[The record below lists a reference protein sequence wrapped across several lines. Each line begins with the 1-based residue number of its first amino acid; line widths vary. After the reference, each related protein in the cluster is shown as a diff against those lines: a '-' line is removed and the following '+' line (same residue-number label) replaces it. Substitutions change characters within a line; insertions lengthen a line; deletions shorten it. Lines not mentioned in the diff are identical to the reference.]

1 MASITNSSS
10 INSTYNSTSPSVTSS
25 SGLDVPTIVG
35 NLMQIAKQ
43 PLVEL
48 QAKITKSGVIVSDLT
63 TLKTKLSSLQTAL
76 TSLESPSTYQNTV
89 SASSNS
95 TVATVNATS
104 GAPIGRFSIQVSQTA
119 ESSNFSISGFTSLN
133 QTLTLNNPGFN
144 LTIGTGL
151 NTVTYNSATTY
162 NATTTPKTTGGS
174 QAAINSGTSTL
185 TDLNNWINSL
195 YSNFGVNVSSGIV
208 QTTTGNYSLS
218 ISGTQTGLSNAI
230 SFSGLNSTSA
240 NTSADTASSTSST
253 KTDNAPY
260 TVSINSLAR
269 DSVVSINGLSVQR
282 SSNTISDVIKSTSI
296 NLVNQVLPADN
307 PKPTVLATVSQGTDN
322 TSSTVQTFITAYN
335 AMIAQYKSMT
345 ANPVNSPGI
354 AKEGS
359 LASSPAML
367 SFVSDIK
374 KTLSSGA
381 LTVTK
386 NSISMKSLGMD
397 LQVDGTLKFNQSNLT
412 ASQSAGLL
420 ATLSGGISVG
430 GSVDSSNN
438 LYTLL
443 SSVAN
448 PGGTIDS
455 TVNIQSQNVDST
467 NRRVKSLSAQ
477 LATQEKGYYAQ
488 YSKLNSL
495 LFSLNQ
501 TSSQLTSS
509 LTAITNINKG

>member
-1 MASITNSSS
+1 
-10 INSTYNSTSPSVTSS
+10 
-25 SGLDVPTIVG
+25 
-35 NLMQIAKQ
+35 
-43 PLVEL
+43 
-48 QAKITKSGVIVSDLT
+48 
-63 TLKTKLSSLQTAL
+63 
-76 TSLESPSTYQNTV
+76 
-89 SASSNS
+89 
-95 TVATVNATS
+95 
-104 GAPIGRFSIQVSQTA
+104 
-119 ESSNFSISGFTSLN
+119 
-133 QTLTLNNPGFN
+133 
-144 LTIGTGL
+144 
-151 NTVTYNSATTY
+151 
-162 NATTTPKTTGGS
+162 
-174 QAAINSGTSTL
+174 
-185 TDLNNWINSL
+185 
-195 YSNFGVNVSSGIV
+195 
-208 QTTTGNYSLS
+208 
-218 ISGTQTGLSNAI
+218 
-230 SFSGLNSTSA
+230 
-240 NTSADTASSTSST
+240 
-253 KTDNAPY
+253 
-260 TVSINSLAR
+260 
-269 DSVVSINGLSVQR
+269 
-282 SSNTISDVIKSTSI
+282 
-296 NLVNQVLPADN
+296 
-307 PKPTVLATVSQGTDN
+307 
-322 TSSTVQTFITAYN
+322 
-335 AMIAQYKSMT
+335 MIAQYKSMT

-443 SSVAN
+443 SSLAN